1 MIDDRLTFANY
12 IASDLPLYKHQ
23 VLFGIEDKGEPDVVA
38 YYFPIS
44 FSDENP
50 AHRTVRNV
58 VIVEFKRPGYGS
70 AEKRK
75 ENPWQQVIRYIN
87 RLREGDYFDGKRVQA
102 GADTRFHCFLVW
114 DPDNEEIKRLRTEYE
129 FKPIFDGEEGYF
141 RYNDEL
147 KAWAEVVPLARLLR
161 DAERKH
167 RAFFDR
173 LGLLPI
179 GSR

>member
-1 MIDDRLTFANY
+1 M
-12 IASDLPLYKHQ
+12 
-23 VLFGIEDKGEPDVVA
+23 
-38 YYFPIS
+38 
-44 FSDENP
+44 
-50 AHRTVRNV
+50 
-58 VIVEFKRPGYGS
+58 
-70 AEKRK
+70 
-75 ENPWQQVIRYIN
+75 
-87 RLREGDYFDGKRVQA
+87 
-102 GADTRFHCFLVW
+102 VW